1 MFWHTGECSLS
12 LESCSRKALSVSWL
26 VTVGAAV
33 KPLHTVLI
41 FSAARKNS
49 AYSSRCGNMLDPGD
63 SHTSLSPVDCRIWSA
78 LKFPS
83 AMSVWRYTHL
93 RNNLSNQDS
102 EANHIT
108 HLFSSSFQLSGR
120 FTPGCGQHGQ
130 NSASSAVR
138 NFADGVAIALSHL
151 VPTTPFQFLQ
161 PSPASRQAP
170 EFRISL
176 NDYLRCQGLSLSS
189 LVADSIGMPMSYT
202 PDWPSG
208 SPPERQR

>member
-1 MFWHTGECSLS
+1 MFWRTGECSLL
-12 LESCSRKALSVSWL
+12 LESCSRKALSVSRL

-83 AMSVWRYTHL
+83 AMSVRRYTHL

-130 NSASSAVR
+130 NGASSAVR
-138 NFADGVAIALSHL
+138 
-151 VPTTPFQFLQ
+151 T
-161 PSPASRQAP
+161 SPMVLP
-170 EFRISL
+170 
-176 NDYLRCQGLSLSS
+176 SLSRV
-189 LVADSIGMPMSYT
+189 LFR
-202 PDWPSG
+202 
-208 SPPERQR
+208 PPHFSFFNHRQHRDKRRSSAYRSTTT